1 MAELI
6 DGKRLSAI
14 VREEVAAE
22 VKALRAR
29 GVVPGLSVVLV
40 GDDEASE
47 IYVRNKKR
55 TCDELGLRGEVHRL
69 SAQTTQEALL
79 ALIRKLNVDKAVH
92 GILVQLPLPKGLD
105 ASRIIDAI
113 DAAKDAD
120 GIHPLNA
127 GKLLSGEMGVI
138 PCTPRGIMRMLE
150 ETGAGLAGKHAVV
163 VGRSRIVGKPV
174 SLLLQSANMTV
185 TMCHSYT
192 QDLGGF
198 TRTADVLVS
207 AVGVPGIIRGDM
219 VKPGAIVIDVGTTR
233 VEGKLRGDVD
243 FEEVQK
249 IAGYITPVPGGVGPM
264 TIAML
269 MKNTVEAA
277 KQGVGIRE

>member
-69 SAQTTQEALL
+69 NAQTTQEALL

-277 KQGVGIRE
+277 K